1 MIVIR
6 SCCTHNGIKEIDM
19 NNNGKITSMLAK
31 ISGAMG
37 AACILVM
44 TVLITVEIIARFVLK
59 SSTLIS
65 DEYSGYLMVFVT
77 YWGAAAAFH
86 SGNFVRVEAIFS
98 RFSLK
103 VQDIL
108 NKIYEVLFLV
118 FNSYICFYFF
128 QSLEKVYTHNSL
140 SISISRTPLWIPY
153 GICWLG
159 IFVFELYLISAFVD
173 GIKDIRRNKK

>member
-1 MIVIR
+1 
-6 SCCTHNGIKEIDM
+6 M

-31 ISGAMG
+31 ISGVMG
-37 AACILVM
+37 AACILIM
-44 TVLITVEIIARFVLK
+44 TVLITVEIIARFVLN

-65 DEYSGYLMVFVT
+65 DEYSGYLMVFIT

-86 SGNFVRVEAIFS
+86 SGNFVRVEAIFG
-98 RFSLK
+98 RFSQK
-103 VQDIL
+103 VQDVL

-159 IFVFELYLISAFVD
+159 IVVFELYLISAFID